1 MIDSQNNSIFRV
13 LKRNAI
19 MSVQELINK
28 LEEIKK
34 EYGNKQVVMRD
45 PGSNGVINFDI
56 LGATETTVVS
66 ENWGYRAIKVD
77 LYV

>member
-1 MIDSQNNSIFRV
+1 MV
-13 LKRNAI
+13 
-19 MSVQELINK
+19 VQELIDK

-56 LGATETTVVS
+56 LDATETTVVRG
-66 ENWGYRAIKVD
+66 NWEHKAIKVE
-77 LYV
+77 LYY

>member
-1 MIDSQNNSIFRV
+1 MT
-13 LKRNAI
+13 
-19 MSVQELINK
+19 VQELIDK

-66 ENWGYRAIKVD
+66 GNWGYRAIKVD

>member
-1 MIDSQNNSIFRV
+1 MT
-13 LKRNAI
+13 
-19 MSVQELINK
+19 VQELIDK

-66 ENWGYRAIKVD
+66 GNWEYKAIKIEP
-77 LYV
+77 YY